1 MAIDLAR
8 ETAEIAMDAFGEP
21 ITFDGVE
28 RRAIVSTEVV
38 ELAGYERA
46 VEHRT
51 IISVLI
57 DEYPL
62 ITPGAPVIARGK
74 SYVVDQQM
82 DASDDPSVM
91 AKLVLR

>member
-38 ELAGYERA
+38 ELAGYDRT
-46 VEHRT
+46 VEHRMT
-51 IISVLI
+51 ISILV
-57 DEYPL
+57 DEYPD
-62 ITPGAPVIARGK
+62 IVPGSQVIVHGR

-82 DASDDPSVM
+82 DARDDPSVM